1 MSENHFIDHYEVMQ
15 VDRNADPET
24 IERVFRLLAKRY
36 HPDNPR
42 TGDPDRFK
50 ELSESF
56 RVLSDPLDRA
66 RYDASYE
73 SERQNQW
80 SIFLEAPTSGADE
93 DRRMQRWILSLLYK
107 ERRRGSSDPG
117 IGPLEL
123 ERYLEVPD
131 GQLDFHIWYLKE
143 KGWLMR
149 TETGK
154 YAITASGVDWITD
167 QDQLLRKDRLLEEY
181 TSEATDGAPAES
193 AREGQRRSLPNQS
206 EVVRDEDSP
215 S

>member
-1 MSENHFIDHYEVMQ
+1 MSEDRFIDHYEVLQ

-24 IERVFRLLAKRY
+24 VERVFRLLAKRY

-50 ELSESF
+50 ELNESY
-56 RVLSDPLDRA
+56 RILSDPHDRA
-66 RYDASYE
+66 AYDASYE
-73 SERQNQW
+73 SEKEGRW
-80 SIFLEAPTSGADE
+80 SLFVEAPAAGADE
-93 DRRMQRWILSLLYK
+93 DDRMQRWILSLLYK
-107 ERRRGSSDPG
+107 ERRRGTSDPG
-117 IGPLEL
+117 MGPLEL

-154 YAITASGVDWITD
+154 YAITVDGVDWIRE
-167 QDQLLRKDRLLEEY
+167 QDQLLRKDRLIEES
-181 TSEATDGAPAES
+181 TSDSSPGDSSDSSPAELPESVPS
-193 AREGQRRSLPNQS
+193 ASEG
-206 EVVRDEDSP
+206 VRDEESAP
-215 S
+215 